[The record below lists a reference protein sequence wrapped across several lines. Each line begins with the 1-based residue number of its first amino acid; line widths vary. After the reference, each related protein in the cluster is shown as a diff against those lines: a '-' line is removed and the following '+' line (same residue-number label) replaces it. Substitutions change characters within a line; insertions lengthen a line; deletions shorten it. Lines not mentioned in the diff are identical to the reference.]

1 MEALIII
8 LAVSVL
14 YFIIPSKKELNA
26 DEWDL
31 SDIDGG
37 TYGQKI
43 MENITPV
50 KKKTRK
56 RASKKVIAK
65 KLPKK
70 SVKKKPKVVKKKVV
84 KKRKTK

>member
-14 YFIIPSKKELNA
+14 YLIIPSKKELNA

-43 MENITPV
+43 MEDATPV

-70 SVKKKPKVVKKKVV
+70 VVKKKTV
-84 KKRKTK
+84 KKKVKTKRKVKK

>member
-56 RASKKVIAK
+56 RTAKKVVAK

-70 SVKKKPKVVKKKVV
+70 AVKKKTVKKKVV

>member
-14 YFIIPSKKELNA
+14 YLIIPSKKELNA

-56 RASKKVIAK
+56 RTAKKVV
-65 KLPKK
+65 L
-70 SVKKKPKVVKKKVV
+70 KKPKVVKKKTVKKKVV